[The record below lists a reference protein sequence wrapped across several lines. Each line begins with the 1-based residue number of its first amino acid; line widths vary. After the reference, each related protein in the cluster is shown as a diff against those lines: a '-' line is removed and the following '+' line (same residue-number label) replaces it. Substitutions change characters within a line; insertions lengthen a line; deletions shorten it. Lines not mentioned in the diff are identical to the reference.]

1 VCQLQETLIEL
12 QKLHEQLARKEMQV
26 VDDFCYLSHNC
37 PSEETTSLA
46 MASHPQFY
54 LQASMH
60 SNNGNFLA

>member
-26 VDDFCYLSHNC
+26 VDDC
-37 PSEETTSLA
+37 PSKETTSLA
-46 MASHPQFY
+46 MASQPQFY

-60 SNNGNFLA
+60 SNNENFLA